1 MLSDSHMHTRFSA
14 DSDTDPELM
23 IRAAV
28 QKGMKTICITDHMD
42 KDYYVDGQEFTFDVE
57 KYYDEMEQLKEK
69 YEHQICLRIGIEMGL
84 QPHLKG
90 FCENIAHSKPF
101 DFIIG
106 STHVANGKDP
116 YFKEF
121 YEGRTDK
128 EAYREV
134 LLDTLKNIQMHE
146 SFDSLGH
153 LDYMVRYGK
162 NREKEY
168 SYRTFADEIDEILKC
183 LIQHGKGLEVNA
195 GGLKYGLP
203 FAHPHPDVL
212 KRYKE
217 LGGEIITIGSDAHR
231 PEHVGYDFQKVA
243 EFLQVN
249 NFAYFTEF
257 HKRKPV
263 FARIY

>member
-1 MLSDSHMHTRFSA
+1 MLSDSHMHTKYSA
-14 DSDTDPELM
+14 DSDTEPEFM
-23 IRAAV
+23 IQSAI
-28 QKGMKTICITDHMD
+28 QKGMNTICITDHMD
-42 KDYYVDGQEFTFDVE
+42 KDYYVDGQEFIFDVDSYWNDLS
-57 KYYDEMEQLKEK
+57 KLREK
-69 YEHQICLRIGIEMGL
+69 YENQIDVRIGIEMGL
-84 QPHLKG
+84 QPHLCE
-90 FCENIAHSKPF
+90 FCKEIALSKPF

-106 STHVANGKDP
+106 STHMANGKDP
-116 YFKEF
+116 YFPEF
-121 YEGRTDK
+121 YKGRTD
-128 EAYREV
+128 EDAYREV
-134 LLDTLKNIQMHE
+134 LIDTLKNIKMHE
-146 SFDSLGH
+146 EFDSLGH

-168 SYRTFADEIDEILKC
+168 SYSVFADEIDEILRY
-183 LIQHGKGLEVNA
+183 LIQHGKGLEINA

-231 PEHVGYDFQKVA
+231 PEHVGYDFDIVRD
-243 EFLQVN
+243 FLVQN
-249 NFAYFTEF
+249 GFAYFTEF